1 MSEVSWRVA
10 RLKGA
15 AIEMTDQGFR
25 DRRLSETLIPGATS
39 TGGSFSTASPGAF
52 SSIWHQAARCHR
64 VSWGNRMMGKLN
76 RTFKYPEF
84 TILTLGTGKTA
95 HEIADLMKAF
105 KSGRSR

>member
-1 MSEVSWRVA
+1 
-10 RLKGA
+10 
-15 AIEMTDQGFR
+15 
-25 DRRLSETLIPGATS
+25 
-39 TGGSFSTASPGAF
+39 
-52 SSIWHQAARCHR
+52 
-64 VSWGNRMMGKLN
+64 MMGKLN